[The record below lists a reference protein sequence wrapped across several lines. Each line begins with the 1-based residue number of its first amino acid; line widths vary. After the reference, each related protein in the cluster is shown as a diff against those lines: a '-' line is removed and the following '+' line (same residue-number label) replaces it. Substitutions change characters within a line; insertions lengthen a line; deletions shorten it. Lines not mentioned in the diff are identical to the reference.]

1 MALYDILDEIT
12 ERTVTKTETGD
23 TRIYGVMIGIV
34 AKNYDKDMPG
44 RVCVT
49 IPTRNK
55 KADELKWARVVMP
68 SSGSAWGH
76 YFLPEVGDQ
85 VVLAFE
91 GGNIERPYVV
101 GCVPKDKDKFLSGS
115 ANDKNRTKRIV
126 TKHGSMISFDDSPD
140 DKDGKKDKITI
151 QTAEK
156 AHTILIDNEANKIRL
171 SDKSG
176 ENFIEMKTQDGAM
189 TIKAKSKLT
198 IQIGDTIKVTMN
210 GESGSVKIEASQLT
224 VEASNQIKAK
234 TDGMLKLE
242 GGTIAQNASSAFKA
256 ESGGAVKIAG
266 APITIG

>member
-1 MALYDILDEIT
+1 MALYDILDEIS
-12 ERTVTKTETGD
+12 ERKITKTETGD

-49 IPTRNK
+49 IPTRDK
-55 KADELKWARVVMP
+55 RADELKWARVVMS
-68 SSGSAWGH
+68 SSGSGWGH

-101 GCVPKDKDKFLSGS
+101 GCVPKDSDKFLNGS
-115 ANDKNRTKRIV
+115 VDEKNRTKRIV

-151 QTAEK
+151 QTADK
-156 AHTILIDNEANKIRL
+156 AHTILLDNEAQKIRL
-171 SDKSG
+171 ADKSG
-176 ENFIEMKTQDGAM
+176 DNLIEMKTEDG
-189 TIKAKSKLT
+189 TIQIKTKSKLT
-198 IQIGDTIKVTMN
+198 IQVGDTIKLSMN
-210 GESGSVKIEASQLT
+210 GDSGVLKIEASQFT
-224 VEASNQIKAK
+224 VEASNQIGAK

-242 GGTIAQNASSAFKA
+242 GGTIAQNATSAFKA
-256 ESGGAVKIAG
+256 ESGGAVKISG
-266 APITIG
+266 APISIG